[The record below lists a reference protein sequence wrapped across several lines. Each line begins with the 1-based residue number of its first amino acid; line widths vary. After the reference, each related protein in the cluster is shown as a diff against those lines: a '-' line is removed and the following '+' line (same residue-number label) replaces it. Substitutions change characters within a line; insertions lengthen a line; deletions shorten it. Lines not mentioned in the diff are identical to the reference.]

1 MAYIRK
7 VKTSSGATAVQI
19 AYKNHGRVVK
29 ISHIGSA
36 HTEDELQ
43 ILLRIAREQLRA
55 NQLALFREPRSSLRL
70 GMKKSFSDLL
80 WRTLKE
86 QYRQIGFDQLEDTIF
101 EAVVLAR
108 IVEPTSKVD
117 SLRVMA
123 DLGIEEFKKTTL
135 FRSLSKVIEKDYRK
149 VISEACFQ
157 DANQDDLALILYD
170 VTTLYFE
177 AEEEDAYRKPGLSKE
192 RRLEPQIII
201 GLLVDRLGFPLTL
214 HSFEGNTAETK
225 TILPVIEEF
234 QAQHGL
240 AKTTIVADAAMM
252 SKANLAALSAAG
264 YTYVVGS
271 RLNKIPYDI
280 AEYQKTGEMIDQ
292 QIIVSHGDGYRVIY
306 QYRAKRAALD
316 LKNIEKQI
324 AKAKKVISGQI
335 PTSRTK
341 FLSIKAKTKQL
352 NQRLIDKA
360 YALAGIKG
368 YVTNLDIPD
377 EDVIAYYHQLFQV
390 ESTFRMAKSD
400 LKARPIFHRKRDPI
414 EAHLTV
420 VFAALAIGRRIEC
433 QTGLSIK
440 QFVKLLRPYR
450 SGIGKEY
457 LF

>member
-36 HTEDELQ
+36 QTEDELQ
-43 ILLRIAREQLRA
+43 ILLRIACEQLRA
-55 NQLALFREPRSSLRL
+55 NQLALFQEPRSSLRL
-70 GMKKSFSDLL
+70 GLKKSFSDLL

-157 DANQDDLALILYD
+157 HANQDDLALILYD
-170 VTTLYFE
+170 VTTLYFV

-201 GLLVDRLGFPLTL
+201 GLLVDRLGFPLTP

-234 QAQHGL
+234 QAQLGL
-240 AKTTIVADAAMM
+240 AITTIVADAAMM

-280 AEYQKTGEMIDQ
+280 AEYQKTGEMIDK
-292 QIIVSHGDGYRVIY
+292 QIIVNRGIWNAGSS
-306 QYRAKRAALD
+306 
-316 LKNIEKQI
+316 E
-324 AKAKKVISGQI
+324 
-335 PTSRTK
+335 
-341 FLSIKAKTKQL
+341 LSQ
-352 NQRLIDKA
+352 
-360 YALAGIKG
+360 G
-368 YVTNLDIPD
+368 
-377 EDVIAYYHQLFQV
+377 
-390 ESTFRMAKSD
+390 
-400 LKARPIFHRKRDPI
+400 
-414 EAHLTV
+414 
-420 VFAALAIGRRIEC
+420 
-433 QTGLSIK
+433 
-440 QFVKLLRPYR
+440 
-450 SGIGKEY
+450 
-457 LF
+457 